1 MHPLTCSHQGP
12 HLSLPFTRPLR
23 RPQGSFLGPDVG
35 NFQGWVWREVFPG
48 HGREESW
55 PPNASRSKP
64 EVCARQVGD
73 RRS

>member
-1 MHPLTCSHQGP
+1 MHPLTCGHQGP

-23 RPQGSFLGPDVG
+23 RPQGSFPGPDVG

-55 PPNASRSKP
+55 PPNASRSKL
-64 EVCARQVGD
+64 EVCARRAGD